1 MVDSLGFKNMV
12 VKSKR
17 NIFERLKNCKI
28 DKSFIEKEAENIS
41 QELKLQND
49 ERKEIQKEIVNKVE
63 EKITLENLSSQNAI
77 IAADTSFHHGV
88 IGIVASKIADKYY
101 ACYLCTNIMLHE

>member
-28 DKSFIEKEAENIS
+28 DKSFIEKEAENILYAIK
-41 QELKLQND
+41 QHN
-49 ERKEIQKEIVNKVE
+49 IQKQNLKMTD
-63 EKITLENLSSQNAI
+63 EKFRKQ
-77 IAADTSFHHGV
+77 F
-88 IGIVASKIADKYY
+88 
-101 ACYLCTNIMLHE
+101 NI